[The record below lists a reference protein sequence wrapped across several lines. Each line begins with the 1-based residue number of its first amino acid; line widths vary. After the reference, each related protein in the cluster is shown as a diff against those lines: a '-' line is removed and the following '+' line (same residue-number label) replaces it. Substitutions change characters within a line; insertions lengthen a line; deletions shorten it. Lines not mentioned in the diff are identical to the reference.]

1 MERDINQYFP
11 PDSIFND
18 DSELSDLP
26 DDSGSSFRSS
36 AEEKDVYIPRGNIST
51 QVTKLNISKYF
62 SQNSIFLSDDEDDSL
77 ETEPVTKRLTPKSPR
92 RNVNLQ
98 DLQDFHVSKYSE
110 QKEDPKSPAKTVFST
125 ELEVPKIPT
134 IKIEKTENDFLDQDL
149 YDTPPPPL
157 PNKKRRTLDV
167 SGDEGAMYR
176 QSEGGQ
182 YTRRGSCP
190 GFIGTWER
198 DSLLHEKYDNL
209 LANEGLGYSEYEVI
223 SNNFFCKSKTRKKT
237 LKEMLL
243 SVFPNRIYLSTSD
256 PEIDN
261 TKAQYKRDSTLSH
274 TSKLHGK
281 RLHHWTVKDKIC
293 SKYREIRSAV
303 CAKDGRSSGNLL
315 ELEST
320 FCVPAGCSN
329 VSSIIPYDSGQ
340 CWVAAEASESI
351 LLYDRN
357 GDLMDFVNVGCPVDS
372 LATDKDGNVFMSCP
386 DLKQVR
392 MFDRHRHMRTFLDMT
407 QYPRG
412 IAYMRLEDS
421 ILVCRNNNKIANDLT
436 MKACNPLRKY
446 PIRGP
451 KSSKPR
457 EKDVAENMFGYPFR
471 VCVNVNDDCIVSDF
485 AHRSIT
491 VLDPSG
497 RIRFTFKSSKD
508 FPIRNRHSVC
518 CDLKGNIYI
527 FSKGT
532 PNICVL
538 EPGGNIKDLL
548 SCQDL
553 INESVFASVFDSDDY
568 LWVACMDGF
577 IKIFRKDLNQQ
588 NHN

>member
-1 MERDINQYFP
+1 MEREINQYFP

-18 DSELSDLP
+18 DSDLSDLP
-26 DDSGSSFRSS
+26 DDRGSASLSS
-36 AEEKDVYIPRGNIST
+36 TEEKDVYIPRGNIELT
-51 QVTKLNISKYF
+51 QVNDVNINKYF
-62 SQNSIFLSDDEDDSL
+62 SQNSIFLSDDEEDSL
-77 ETEPVTKRLTPKSPR
+77 ETEPVTKRLTPTSPR
-92 RNVNLQ
+92 RNVNLR
-98 DLQDFHVSKYSE
+98 DLQDFHLSKYSE
-110 QKEDPKSPAKTVFST
+110 QKEDQNSPTKTVFST
-125 ELEVPKIPT
+125 ELEVPEIPT
-134 IKIEKTENDFLDQDL
+134 IKIEKTENDFLDQNL

-167 SGDEGAMYR
+167 PGDR
-176 QSEGGQ
+176 QSECDQ
-182 YTRRGSCP
+182 NKSRRGSCP

-198 DSLLHEKYDNL
+198 DSLLQEKFDNL
-209 LANEGLGYSEYEVI
+209 LANEGLGCSDYEVI
-223 SNNFFCKSKTRKKT
+223 SSGFLCKSKTRKKT
-237 LKEMLL
+237 LRERLL
-243 SVFPNRIYLSTSD
+243 SVFPNRIYLSSSD
-256 PEIDN
+256 SELDN
-261 TKAQYKRDSTLSH
+261 TTAQNMRDSTLSH
-274 TSKLHGK
+274 TKKIGDK
-281 RLHHWTVKDKIC
+281 RSHHNIWTVKDKIC
-293 SKYREIRSAV
+293 SKYREIRSAA
-303 CAKDGRSSGNLL
+303 CSKTGQSCSNLL

-340 CWVAAEASESI
+340 CWVATDASESI

-392 MFDRHRHMRTFLDMT
+392 MVDRHRHMRTFLDMT

-436 MKACNPLRKY
+436 VKACNPLRKY

-457 EKDVAENMFGYPFR
+457 DTDVAENMFGYPFR

-491 VLDPSG
+491 VLDSAG

-518 CDLKGNIYI
+518 CDQKGNIYI

-532 PNICVL
+532 PNVCVL
-538 EPGGNIKDLL
+538 EPSGNIKDLF

-553 INESVFASVFDSDDY
+553 MNESVFASVFDSDDY

-577 IKIFRKDLNQQ
+577 IKIFQKNLIQ
-588 NHN
+588 